1 MSDGNTGVP
10 RQVVEKECGAT
21 HMVSAALG
29 PGLPE
34 RVPAGEYEACP
45 VTQAVQMLGDKWTLL
60 VLMMLAER
68 PHRYNELRR
77 RVEGISQRMLTRTL
91 RTLEEDGIVTRTVF
105 PTIPP
110 GVEYA
115 LSDRGRDLLVPLAG
129 LADWVV
135 RGRAA

>member
-1 MSDGNTGVP
+1 MSDGNTDVP
-10 RQVVEKECGAT
+10 R
-21 HMVSAALG
+21 HIVSAALEQ
-29 PGLPE
+29 GLPAK
-34 RVPAGEYEACP
+34 VPAGEYEDCP

-60 VLMMLAER
+60 IVMMLAER

-91 RTLEEDGIVTRTVF
+91 RVLEEEGIVTRTVF
-105 PTIPP
+105 PTVPP

-115 LSDRGRDLLVPLAG
+115 LSDRGRELLVPLSG
-129 LADWVV
+129 LADWVI

>member
-1 MSDGNTGVP
+1 MSDGNTDVP
-10 RQVVEKECGAT
+10 R

-29 PGLPE
+29 PGLPAT
-34 RVPAGEYEACP
+34 VPAGEYETCP

-60 VLMMLAER
+60 VVMMLAER

-91 RTLEEDGIVTRTVF
+91 RTLEEERIVTRTVF
-105 PTIPP
+105 PTVPP

-115 LSDRGRDLLVPLAG
+115 LSDRGRELLVPLAG
-129 LADWVV
+129 LADWVI

>member
-1 MSDGNTGVP
+1 MSDGNTDVP
-10 RQVVEKECGAT
+10 R
-21 HMVSAALG
+21 HIVSAALG
-29 PGLPE
+29 PGLPAK
-34 RVPAGEYEACP
+34 VPAGEYEDCP

-60 VLMMLAER
+60 IVMMLAER

-91 RTLEEDGIVTRTVF
+91 RVLEEERIVTRTVF
-105 PTIPP
+105 PTVPP

-115 LSDRGRDLLVPLAG
+115 LSDRGRELLVPLAG
-129 LADWVV
+129 LADWVI

>member
-1 MSDGNTGVP
+1 MSDGNTDVP
-10 RQVVEKECGAT
+10 R
-21 HMVSAALG
+21 HIVSAALG
-29 PGLPE
+29 AGLPAK
-34 RVPAGEYEACP
+34 VPAGEYETCP

-60 VLMMLAER
+60 VVMMLAER

-91 RTLEEDGIVTRTVF
+91 RVLEEEGIVTRTVF

-110 GVEYA
+110 GVEYG
-115 LSDRGRDLLVPLAG
+115 LSDRGRELLVPLAG
-129 LADWVV
+129 LADWVI